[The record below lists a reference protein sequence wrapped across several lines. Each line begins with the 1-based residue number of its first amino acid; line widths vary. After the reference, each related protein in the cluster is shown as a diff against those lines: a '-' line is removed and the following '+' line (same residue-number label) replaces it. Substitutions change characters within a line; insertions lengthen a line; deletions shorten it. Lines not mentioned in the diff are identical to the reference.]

1 MSHGDLVSRMIFYTA
16 LALGSAPRLVR
27 RLSVRVYKA
36 ITVKDEVWR
45 LGCVDIA
52 VAARSK
58 ERVGPGPAPAPAR
71 PPPGGM
77 IPVQILRMLT
87 GSQGLFHRCPL

>member
-36 ITVKDEVWR
+36 ITGEHDF
-45 LGCVDIA
+45 D
-52 VAARSK
+52 AASK
-58 ERVGPGPAPAPAR
+58 IGNF
-71 PPPGGM
+71 M
-77 IPVQILRMLT
+77 KFSHQIY
-87 GSQGLFHRCPL
+87 